1 MEGRPGK
8 ARWDEIATA
17 SGIVFAVLGFV
28 AFLLTGRPEAGAS
41 GEEVVEFFVEHETAI
56 EWQAFLFGLAALAF
70 LWFAGRL
77 AGLLRGAGGE
87 PADRIPEI
95 VLAGAS
101 ASTALFLAGVGSF
114 AALAQ
119 TSGEQGA
126 TRALFDLGDM
136 AFGLS
141 SFTAAV
147 FVEGA
152 AVGILRTRLLPRWMG
167 LLGTMLVSLLLV
179 NAAVRLFSGGSA
191 GATLGTVSF
200 LALLAW
206 VLLVSGSLTLRGAR
220 GGTAAA
226 RAG

>member
-1 MEGRPGK
+1 MEGPPRR
-8 ARWDEIATA
+8 ARWDEVATA
-17 SGIVFAVLGFV
+17 SGVVFAVLGFV

-41 GEEVVEFFVEHETAI
+41 GEEVVTFFAEHETEI
-56 EWQAFLFGLAALAF
+56 KWQAFLFGLAALAF

-77 AGLLRGAGGE
+77 AGLLRAAGGDA
-87 PADRIPEI
+87 ADRIPAI
-95 VLAGAS
+95 TVAGAS

-136 AFGLS
+136 VFGLS

-152 AVGILRTRLLPRWMG
+152 AVGILRTRLLPRWVG
-167 LLGTMLVSLLLV
+167 LLGTVLVSVLLA
-179 NAAVRLFSGGSA
+179 NAAVRLFTGGSA
-191 GATLGTVSF
+191 GAALGTVSF

-220 GGTAAA
+220 
-226 RAG
+226 